1 MLLVIPDA
9 AQPRSGTS
17 FRRMHMN
24 EVPGLAS
31 LARDDESVATL
42 T

>member
-1 MLLVIPDA
+1 MRLVIPDA
-9 AQPRSGTS
+9 AQPQSGTS
-17 FRRMHMN
+17 FRRMHVN

-31 LARDDESVATL
+31 LARDDERVATL